1 MERVHAHGVAGRLDI
16 GGLARRL
23 KHPQLRLELGGVA
36 PEGVERLA
44 DALLLVAVA
53 GAMELFQTGKRG

>member
-1 MERVHAHGVAGRLDI
+1 
-16 GGLARRL
+16 
-23 KHPQLRLELGGVA
+23 VA

-53 GAMELFQTGKRG
+53 GAMKLVQTGKRGQTRGRTL